1 MKKDFESVFDKNIS
15 IDEYKLDNL
24 LNKNI
29 EINEKEFPAIL
40 IDKNDDINKYININN
55 INSNEIVDK
64 QNENIEINETIEN
77 NAINETENI
86 ADNEN
91 NSNDAYTEE
100 ENNLY
105 GDLEE
110 TVALKD
116 SDLIGI
122 EDIDDFNLED
132 AIFENKKNNE
142 SEEIYKNNKAK
153 RFL

>member
-40 IDKNDDINKYININN
+40 IDNNDDINKYININN

-64 QNENIEINETIEN
+64 ENENIENDT
-77 NAINETENI
+77 INETENI

-122 EDIDDFNLED
+122 EDIDDFNLEN
-132 AIFENKKNNE
+132 AVFENKKNNE
-142 SEEIYKNNKAK
+142 SEEI
-153 RFL
+153 